1 MIRSPAPILV
11 VALVV
16 LAAPADAQQW
26 QVARENFGFAGRA
39 LTVQI
44 DVDGEGSLHVIRGS
58 SGIVRVTGRVDG
70 GMTAAGLTSRGQ
82 LTLTG
87 AGDGP
92 VEYVIAVPE
101 RVWIDIR
108 FPDRPGAESMGTQE
122 RSRTFSWGAAAPP
135 APSTATVRAPDT
147 DRGLGGPASFTVF
160 AAALAPATV
169 GLPDLRHVRS
179 VEVRVEGSTFRV
191 GASRPLT
198 LSRGDPDVMEIRP
211 VGPPID
217 LVLMVPA
224 DTDYF
229 TLSAGGD
236 TALVVRAGQVSVLC
250 SPSTRQWL
258 SGGRGWVTFTPRDGA
273 LRCEPLDRAPARTL
287 TAG

>member
-1 MIRSPAPILV
+1 MIRWPSPILV
-11 VALVV
+11 VALAA
-16 LAAPADAQQW
+16 LAAPVDAQQW
-26 QVARENFGFAGRA
+26 QVAREHFGFAGRA

-58 SGIVRVTGRVDG
+58 AGIVRVTGRADG
-70 GMTAAGLTSRGQ
+70 GMTAAGLTSRGH

-87 AGDGP
+87 SGEGP

-108 FPDRPGAESMGTQE
+108 FPDRPAAESMGTQE
-122 RSRTFSWGAAAPP
+122 RSRTFSWGAAPPP
-135 APSTATVRAPDT
+135 APSAATTRAPDP

-198 LSRGDPDVMEIRP
+198 LSRGDPNVMEIRP
-211 VGPPID
+211 VGSPID

-229 TLSAGGD
+229 TLNAGGD

-250 SPSTRQWL
+250 SPNTRQWL
-258 SGGRGWVTFTPRDGA
+258 SGGRGWVTFTPTDGT
-273 LRCEPLDRAPARTL
+273 LRCNTRDAAPARTL
-287 TAG
+287 TSG